1 MSLTSRVL
9 VTMDVRFK
17 FIRDWINSCAEHRG
31 TFGWIA
37 LMIENPQRQP
47 EIALYIFTQA
57 LRILH
62 NMGKRRS
69 LY

>member
-17 FIRDWINSCAEHRG
+17 FIRDWINSCAG
-31 TFGWIA
+31 TFGGIA